1 VSLSFIVLSIAIIY
15 VYHFKS
21 ISYNFDLFVLVMVE
35 AFEILFW
42 MVYPVKPLNTS
53 LFPFTAAARALV
65 VEGRFNALLL

>member
-1 VSLSFIVLSIAIIY
+1 
-15 VYHFKS
+15 
-21 ISYNFDLFVLVMVE
+21 MVE